1 MFGIILWAIL
11 ILIIVTCACPG
22 FWTAFITIS
31 ACVLGVFG
39 LVAWIGSMVKK
50 R

>member
-1 MFGIILWAIL
+1 MVGIILWAIL

-22 FWTAFITIS
+22 FLDRVNHYFGVCAG
-31 ACVLGVFG
+31 CVWPGRVD
-39 LVAWIGSMVKK
+39 